1 MTTPQRDEADAQDRI
16 ASKASSIRAE
26 TRNLKADAAAALDAA
41 KRRIDIQILNNK

>member
-26 TRNLKADAAAALDAA
+26 ARKLNADATAALNAA
-41 KRRIDIQILNNK
+41 KRMIEKNLINNK

>member
-26 TRNLKADAAAALDAA
+26 ARKFKADATATLDAE
-41 KRRIDIQILNNK
+41 KRNIEATIVK

>member
-26 TRNLKADAAAALDAA
+26 ARKLKVDATSALDAA
-41 KRRIDIQILNNK
+41 KRECEARIVG